1 MENLSI
7 QSRFGDN
14 EVIFHFVHLLNN
26 IILGLYVCIFFSEL
40 KKLSEHLPRVV
51 IAHSPDG
58 VIINY

>member
-40 KKLSEHLPRVV
+40 KKLSEQLILQTV
-51 IAHSPDG
+51 
-58 VIINY
+58 